1 MNLASAL
8 LRHAAEFPH
17 KKAIRDSRG
26 GVSFGDLAG
35 AARRV
40 RTWLRKRGME
50 EGDHVALALS
60 GRDFVAAYL
69 GVISAGAVAVPLN
82 FRSPAF
88 EMERN
93 LRVTDTS
100 LLLCADGLGPKGSLG
115 VKELSRLMSHAELVD
130 FTDLDVWT
138 ASADI
143 PGAEGSDEPEI
154 VDRAP
159 GDPCVLIMTGGATG
173 DPRAAVL
180 THGSILANFDQL
192 HSHPR
197 TRSDPDDV
205 ALGALPMFHVYGLNV
220 VLGYSLY
227 AGASIAFPVPLES
240 NCPPD
245 STPPND
251 PAVWAECIKRY
262 GVTLVAGPPNMYA
275 RFLDSDVSDD
285 TFEGVRYCTSGA
297 APLPGEV
304 FDGFVERFSKPL
316 WEGYGLTEA
325 SAVVAS
331 SRLMERPERGCVGL
345 PLPGVRVEIKG
356 NGEPAELGDHGEIW
370 IRGPNVFAGYYGEP
384 EATRESL
391 VDGWL
396 RTGDIGVL
404 DEDNKLYIVDRAKDL
419 IIVGGF
425 NVYPAEVEGVLG
437 SHPRVAEAA
446 VVGTRGPHGD
456 RIVAYIVPKPSG
468 SDSRDGSLR
477 DLSEESI
484 GLSEEL
490 IEHVAAKLARYK
502 VPHEIRLVEELP
514 KSPLAKL
521 RRSALQADN

>member
-8 LRHAAEFPH
+8 LGHAGEFPD
-17 KKAIRDSRG
+17 KKAIHDSRG
-26 GVSFGDLAG
+26 GVSYGDLAG

-40 RTWLRKRGME
+40 NRWLRNRGIE
-50 EGDHVALALS
+50 SGDHVALALS

-69 GVISAGAVAVPLN
+69 GVLSAGAVAVPLN

-88 EMERN
+88 EMERC

-115 VKELSRLMSHAELVD
+115 VRELSGLMHDAELVD
-130 FTDLDVWT
+130 FAELDVWT
-138 ASADI
+138 PTAAIPESA
-143 PGAEGSDEPEI
+143 ESEI
-154 VDRAP
+154 VERAP
-159 GDPCVLIMTGGATG
+159 EDPCVSIMTGGATG
-173 DPRAAVL
+173 EPRAVVL

-197 TRSDPDDV
+197 TRSDPEDV

-220 VLGYSLY
+220 VVGYSLY

-240 NCPPD
+240 NRPPD

-251 PAVWAECIKRY
+251 PSAWAECIRRY

-275 RFLDSDVSDD
+275 RFLDSDVPDD
-285 TFEGVRYCTSGA
+285 TFEGVRFCTSGA

-304 FDGFVERFSKPL
+304 FDGFAERFSKPL

-345 PLPGVRVEIKG
+345 PLPGIRVEIRE
-356 NGEPAELGDHGEIW
+356 NGEPAEPGDHGEIW
-370 IRGPNVFAGYYGEP
+370 IRGPNVFAGYYGDP
-384 EATRESL
+384 EATREAV

-404 DEDNKLYIVDRAKDL
+404 DEDDKLYIVDRAKDV

-446 VVGTRGPHGD
+446 VVGERGPHGE
-456 RIVAYIVPKPSG
+456 RIVAYVVPKPTVP
-468 SDSRDGSLR
+468 DARDGSPH
-477 DLSEESI
+477 DLST
-484 GLSEEL
+484 EL
-490 IEHVAAKLARYK
+490 REHVAAKLARYK

-514 KSPLAKL
+514 KSALAKL
-521 RRSALQADN
+521 RRSDLRSDK